1 MDEYKEYKKWAITN
15 GYKDIVRQCD
25 QLIKDVLK
33 RIKCD
38 GMDKVFDWRN
48 STTFFF
54 QNAV

>member
-25 QLIKDVLK
+25 HLKKDVLK

-38 GMDKVFDWRN
+38 GMDKFFDWRN
-48 STTFFF
+48 STTVFF